1 MFHPPEEIP
10 WDEFA
15 YRAFRVRAGV
25 RASATGGIGWY
36 GIVHLI
42 EDSRET
48 TFALVDRLFDWPAA
62 ARDHAAQ
69 YARRF
74 IDERLE
80 QAALTFPQRVP

>member
-1 MFHPPEEIP
+1 MP

-15 YRAFRVRAGV
+15 YRACLVRAGV
-25 RASATGGIGWY
+25 RASTIGGVGWY

-42 EDSRET
+42 ENSQET

-80 QAALTFPQRVP
+80 GRALTVQQRVP